1 MPRPQRLLVGVAV
14 ASLACAPIPPGSTR
28 GGAPAP
34 TSVGAPVG
42 LPGSA
47 AADTGPRP
55 ADPTAPDIGARD
67 AGAPPL
73 PAGEPLPRVR
83 LSADGRALEPAAP
96 AAPGAPGAPFA
107 IPFVEGDLAVR
118 VVYPRENQVI
128 SVRDSTFLLGSV
140 GSGAASLTINGAP
153 VPVNPN
159 GSFLAWLPFPSGD
172 PPRYDL
178 VASKGEASASASL
191 TVGRPRPPAPL
202 AESGRLEVDRASV
215 VPAAGLRLRPDER
228 VRVGVRAPSSAT
240 VTLRLADG
248 TARPLRANDAS
259 QNYGLDVPARALA
272 APSRIVVRRGTI
284 SVSVPVPTVELVDDE
299 TPRFVR
305 LLNANLDAKS
315 DTDAVAIVRPSP
327 GGTYRWFLHPGT
339 VLETT
344 GRRGAWVRVRFDSAL
359 EAWVESTYVAASDRA
374 FRSRRTVSNARV
386 VATDTWSDVRIPV
399 GEPTAFQVEGRADA
413 LVLTL
418 YDAVSDLDIINFAT
432 DDPSVRDVTWEQAAS
447 DRVRVTIHLRHAP
460 FGYLSIWDR
469 GAFVLRVR
477 RPPAVDPARPLA
489 GRVIAVDAGHP
500 PIGST
505 GPTGLYEGDATLA
518 VAEALKPLLERA
530 GATVVMT
537 RTTRGPVAL
546 GDRPIIAR
554 RADAEA
560 LVSIHLNAHPDGV
573 NPYRTNG
580 TGTYFF
586 HDHSEPL
593 ARAVQRGMV
602 RWMGLRDL
610 GINYDN
616 LALARPTWM
625 PAILCE
631 GAFIIL
637 PDQEAALRTSEFQ
650 SRYALGIIEGLE
662 QFFRGLAQPGGAR

>member
-1 MPRPQRLLVGVAV
+1 MQRPQRLLVFVVA
-14 ASLACAPIPPGSTR
+14 AYAACAPLPS
-28 GGAPAP
+28 GAPSGGVPMPAP
-34 TSVGAPVG
+34 DTGAGPTPPAVAQDDAPPEAAAPRAPV
-42 LPGSA
+42 
-47 AADTGPRP
+47 
-55 ADPTAPDIGARD
+55 APDA
-67 AGAPPL
+67 L
-73 PAGEPLPRVR
+73 PAVR
-83 LSADGRALEPAAP
+83 LGADGRALEPAK
-96 AAPGAPGAPFA
+96 PGAPLP
-107 IPFVEGDLAVR
+107 IPFVDGELSVR
-118 VVYPRENQVI
+118 VVYPRPNQVI

-140 GSGAASLTINGAP
+140 GSGAATLTINGAT

-159 GSFLAWLPFPSGD
+159 GSFLAWLPFPAGD
-172 PPRYDL
+172 QPKYDM
-178 VASKGEASASASL
+178 VAAKGEVSVSSTL
-191 TVGRPRPPAPL
+191 TVSRPRVPTPL

-240 VTLRLADG
+240 VTLRLANGGD
-248 TARPLRANDAS
+248 RAMQANGAS
-259 QNYGLDVPARALA
+259 QNYGVDVPARALA
-272 APSRIVVRRGTI
+272 APARIIVRRGTI
-284 SVSVPVPTVELVDDE
+284 SVSVPVPAVELVDDE
-299 TPRFVR
+299 SPKFVR
-305 LLNANLDAKS
+305 LLNTNLDAKS
-315 DTDAVAIVRPSP
+315 DTDAVAIVRPTP

-359 EAWVESTYVAASDRA
+359 EAWVESTYVAATDRA
-374 FRSRRTVSNARV
+374 FRTRRTVSNARV
-386 VATDTWSDVRIPV
+386 IAADRWSDVRVPV
-399 GEPTAFQVEGRADA
+399 GEQTAFQVEERDDA
-413 LVLTL
+413 LLLTL

-432 DDPSVRDVTWEQAAS
+432 DDPSIRDVTWEQAAS
-447 DRVRVTIHLRHAP
+447 DRVRITVHLRHAP
-460 FGYLSIWDR
+460 YGYLSMWDR

-477 RPPAVDPARPLA
+477 RPPVVDLARPLA
-489 GRVIAVDAGHP
+489 GRVIAVDPGHP

-505 GPTGLYEGDATLA
+505 GPTGFYEGDATLA
-518 VAEALKPLLERA
+518 VAEALKPLLERE

-537 RTTRGPVAL
+537 RTSRAAVAL
-546 GDRPIIAR
+546 GERPIIAR

-631 GAFIIL
+631 GAFMIL

-650 SRYALGIIEGLE
+650 SRYALGILEGLE
-662 QFFRGLAQPGGAR
+662 QYFRGLASPGGAR